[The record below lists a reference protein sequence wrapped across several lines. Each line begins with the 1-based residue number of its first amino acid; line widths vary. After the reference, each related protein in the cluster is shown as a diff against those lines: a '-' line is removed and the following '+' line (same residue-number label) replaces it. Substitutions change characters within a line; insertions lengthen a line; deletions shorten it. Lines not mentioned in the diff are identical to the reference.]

1 MTRKIIDIIW
11 ILLNI
16 YIVYN
21 STMSAYHNFM
31 IGDISRAI
39 LLTVVNIVFII
50 ITVFIIIRDVVPD
63 FKRGK
68 EE

>member
-1 MTRKIIDIIW
+1 MTKKIIDIIW

-21 STMSAYHNFM
+21 SAMSAYHNFM
-31 IGDISRAI
+31 IGDILKAI

-50 ITVFIIIRDVVPD
+50 ITIFIIIKDVVPD